1 MSTTRPSGGA
11 RATKTGSRGDARSES
26 ASRREPLVVVAVGG
40 NALIR
45 DEQHRSIADQ
55 YETAQATV
63 RYIVDMIEAGSRVVL
78 THGSGPQMGF
88 ILRRSELSLAEVS
101 PVPMDYAGADLQGAI
116 GYMFV
121 KALRNEFR
129 RRKLDRHAVA
139 VVTQVLVDRDDPA
152 FLDPTKPIGSPMDEA
167 TARQRAETLGW
178 EVRMDPGRGWRRVV
192 PSPAPKAILDL
203 EVIAHLVD
211 SGYVVVACGGGGIPV
226 VEHDTGEYRGV
237 EAVIDKDLSSSL
249 LARDLRA
256 ERLVIATGVERVA
269 LDYGKPEQRWV
280 DRMTL
285 AEAKRHLAEGQ
296 FDRGS
301 MGPKVEAAIQYVAG
315 CDGEATI
322 TDPPH
327 LTAAVGG
334 HAGTRIARS

>member
-1 MSTTRPSGGA
+1 MSAAGPPHGARPLGGA
-11 RATKTGSRGDARSES
+11 ARSDARGG
-26 ASRREPLVVVAVGG
+26 RTRTRDPLAVVAVGG

-55 YETAQATV
+55 YETASATV
-63 RYIVDMIEAGSRVVL
+63 GYIVDMIEAGTRVVL

-129 RRKLDRHAVA
+129 RRKLQRHAAA

-152 FLDPTKPIGSPMDEA
+152 FRDPTKPIGSPMDEA
-167 TARQRAETLGW
+167 TAQQRAKSLGW

-203 EVIAHLVD
+203 EVIAHLLD
-211 SGYVVVACGGGGIPV
+211 AGYVVVACGGGGIPV
-226 VEHDTGEYRGV
+226 VEHESGEYRGV

-249 LARDLRA
+249 LARTLHA
-256 ERLVIATGVERVA
+256 EHLVIATGVERVA
-269 LDYGKPEQRWV
+269 LDYGKPTQRWV

-285 AEAKRHLAEGQ
+285 DEARQHLAAGQ

-301 MGPKVEAAIQYVAG
+301 MGPKIDAAIQYVAG
-315 CDGEATI
+315 GGGEAII

-327 LTAAVGG
+327 MTAALGG
-334 HAGTRIARS
+334 RAGTRIGK